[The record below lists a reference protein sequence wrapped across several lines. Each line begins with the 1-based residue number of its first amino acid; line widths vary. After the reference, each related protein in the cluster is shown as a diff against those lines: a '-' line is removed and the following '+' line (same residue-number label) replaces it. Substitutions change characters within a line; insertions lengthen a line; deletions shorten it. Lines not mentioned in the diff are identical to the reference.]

1 MEEEQK
7 YQPLT
12 YTEFVELKNQLD
24 RITVNVPES
33 IAPYLWDNYNRIR
46 AVSQP
51 RPCMCQS
58 SAALWIGCVSFLKEW
73 VESKLK

>member
-1 MEEEQK
+1 MEEQK
-7 YQPLT
+7 YQPLS

-24 RITVNVPES
+24 RITVNVPEN

-58 SAALWIGCVSFLKEW
+58 AASLWIGCVNFLKEW
-73 VESKLK
+73 VQTKLN

>member
-1 MEEEQK
+1 MSEESK

-12 YTEFVELKNQLD
+12 YTEFVQLKNHLD
-24 RITVNVPES
+24 RISVNIPES
-33 IAPYLWDNYNRIR
+33 VAPYLWDNFNRIR
-46 AVSQP
+46 AVSEP

-58 SAALWIGCVSFLKEW
+58 SAALWIGCVNYLKEW

>member
-1 MEEEQK
+1 MSEESK

-12 YTEFVELKNQLD
+12 YTEFVELKNHLD
-24 RITVNVPES
+24 RISVNIPES
-33 IAPYLWDNYNRIR
+33 VAPYLWDNFNRIR
-46 AVSQP
+46 AVSEP

-58 SAALWIGCVSFLKEW
+58 SAALWIGCVNYLKEW

>member
-1 MEEEQK
+1 MEEQK
-7 YQPLT
+7 YQPLS
-12 YTEFVELKNQLD
+12 YSEFVELKNQLD
-24 RITVNVPES
+24 RITVNIPES
-33 IAPYLWDNYNRIR
+33 VAPYLWDMYNRIR

-58 SAALWIGCVSFLKEW
+58 SASLWIGCVNFLKEW